1 MSLQKL
7 KSKLAQEVELVENE
21 SKCVK
26 NFQTELDLLI
36 QEKLAHLEELK
47 QIQNDI
53 QAVSNFETR
62 LNLIIW
68 ANLDTFFKRLRAQSG
83 NPKKKKRKLS
93 SQFGVYRWN
102 TSRLRIASTC

>member
-1 MSLQKL
+1 MNLTKL
-7 KSKLAQEVELVENE
+7 KSKLAQEVEQIENE

-53 QAVSNFETR
+53 QTVS
-62 LNLIIW
+62 
-68 ANLDTFFKRLRAQSG
+68 
-83 NPKKKKRKLS
+83 
-93 SQFGVYRWN
+93 
-102 TSRLRIASTC
+102 